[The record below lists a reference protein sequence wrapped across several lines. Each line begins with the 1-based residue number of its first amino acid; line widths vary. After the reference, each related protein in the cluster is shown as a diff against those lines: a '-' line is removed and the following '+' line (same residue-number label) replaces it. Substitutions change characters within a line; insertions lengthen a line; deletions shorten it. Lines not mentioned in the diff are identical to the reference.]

1 MAART
6 VILLDE
12 HDRALGSATVPDSVS
27 LIRHDDRL
35 FVRTSRGMRLSGG
48 GIGIAFTETEV
59 FERPKLGPK

>member
-12 HDRALGSATVPDSVS
+12 HDKLLGSTQVPDSVS

-35 FVRTSRGMRLSGG
+35 FVRTARGMRLSGG
-48 GIGIAFTETEV
+48 GIGIAFIETEA
-59 FERPKLGPK
+59 FERPRLGPK